1 MAKVNFPPLASLALG
16 LNIYAVETVAL
27 VAGVPEML
35 GGGGVAAAS
44 TVMMKAGREAVCAP
58 SLTLMTIGLEVPTF
72 DAAGVP
78 LSVPVFVLNAAHE
91 GLPVMANVSLRAL
104 ASEALGWNVYA
115 SPTTAWVLG
124 VPEMVGGAGGVST
137 PTEMAK
143 EGSDALWCP
152 LFTLMTMPE
161 SEPTSAAPG
170 VPTSWPVFALNVA
183 QEGLFVIEKVTA
195 LSEAPVVL
203 G

>member
-1 MAKVNFPPLASLALG
+1 MAKVNFPPPASLALG
-16 LNIYAVETVAL
+16 LNIYAFETVAL

-35 GGGGVAAAS
+35 GGGGAAAAS
-44 TVMMKAGREAVCAP
+44 TMMLKAGREALCAP
-58 SLTLMTIGLEVPTF
+58 SLTLITIGLELPTS

-78 LSVPVFVLNAAHE
+78 LSLPVFVSNAAHE
-91 GLPVMANVSLRAL
+91 GLPVMANVSLLAL

-115 SPTTAWVLG
+115 NPTTAWVLG
-124 VPEMVGGAGGVST
+124 VPEMVGGVGGVST

-143 EGSDALWCP
+143 AGSDAVSCP

-170 VPTSWPVFALNVA
+170 VPASWPVFSLNVA
-183 QEGLFVIEKVTA
+183 QDGLFVIEKVSA
-195 LSEAPVVL
+195 VPEAPEVL